1 MNFTQSKR
9 LDDKLTG
16 VLIAA
21 LSTLLVSAS
30 VQTFCAPVPGPAL
43 LVAAHQAPAAN
54 PAQPVLLAS
63 AR

>member
-16 VLIAA
+16 A
-21 LSTLLVSAS
+21 LTALLSILLVAAS
-30 VQTFCAPVPGPAL
+30 VQTFCAPVQGPAL
-43 LVAAHQAPAAN
+43 LVASHQVPAAN
-54 PAQPVLLAS
+54 PAQTVLVAS